1 MTDQELE
8 DILKE
13 HCLWL
18 DSNGNKGKIANL
30 RGVDL
35 RRENFKAVDLRNVN
49 LEGVDLR
56 RADLRG
62 ANLEGANLKGA
73 DLRNVNLEGVDLK
86 GANLEGA
93 NLEGADLQGVNLE
106 GCYVSPGTKILGNM
120 LITEYYDKYP
130 SFWIVKSWVELDEE
144 GLGKEL
150 YK

>member
-49 LEGVDLR
+49 LEEVDLR
-56 RADLRG
+56 RADLSESD
-62 ANLEGANLKGA
+62 LKGANLKGA
-73 DLRNVNLEGVDLK
+73 DLRKVNLKGTNLK
-86 GANLEGA
+86 GANLMRT
-93 NLEGADLQGVNLE
+93 NLREADLRGANLE